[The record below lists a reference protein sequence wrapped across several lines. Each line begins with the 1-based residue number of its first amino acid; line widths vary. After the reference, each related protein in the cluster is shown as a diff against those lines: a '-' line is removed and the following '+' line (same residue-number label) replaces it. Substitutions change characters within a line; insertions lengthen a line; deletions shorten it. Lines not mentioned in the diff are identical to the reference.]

1 MKNYTYKNLLALLV
15 FLVLLWSVNLFV
27 TGLLTD
33 NLEDI
38 KAMRKELFIKES
50 FISQGDTGKL
60 SKSINDF
67 VPEKLDKLSIINYVN
82 QLTRDYSVKIVSIDV
97 QEIDDRERLQ
107 FSLENEGDNLN
118 SSADASIQNTET
130 KINTLKKAE
139 LIIQLKGNKQ
149 SLDKFLDKL
158 VESRQYIDIKTI
170 NFDFKIKSN
179 DVNDQDISLNII
191 ANIYYKK

>member
-15 FLVLLWSVNLFV
+15 FLALLWSVNLFV

-118 SSADASIQNTET
+118 GSADASIQNTET

-139 LIIQLKGNKQ
+139 LVIQLKGNKQ

-179 DVNDQDISLNII
+179 DVNDRDISLNII